1 MKEEVKK
8 MVRERD
14 ANKWGEIGIIKF
26 HGQQD
31 PEEQRGIMLSGRRLL
46 SALAQGIRHP
56 SLANEGYVKRL

>member
-1 MKEEVKK
+1 MQTSG
-8 MVRERD
+8 
-14 ANKWGEIGIIKF
+14 GEIGIIKF

-56 SLANEGYVKRL
+56 SLADEGYVKRL